1 MASEVD
7 VCNLALGHLGDEAQV
22 LAIKPPDGSVQS
34 KHCGRFYPIAR
45 DQLLESHPWS
55 FATKR
60 VTLAPNAVTTEPWS
74 FAYALPSKCLRA
86 LAVLLPSQCDDAD
99 GDDFIIEVDADG
111 VKVLYTNVEQATLRY
126 IELVDDTTKYTPGF
140 VGALA
145 RLLASYLA
153 GPILKG
159 VTGMKVAQEHL
170 RLFLLEA
177 ATARAA
183 DSNAAKRSN
192 YRDFMPASVKARG
205 SDAGWRWKGR

>member
-1 MASEVD
+1 MSSEVD
-7 VCNLALGHLGDEAQV
+7 ICNLALAHLGDEAQV

-60 VTLAPNAVTTEPWS
+60 ASLAANADSVEPWA

-86 LAVLLPSQCDDAD
+86 LAVLLPSQCDDED
-99 GDDFIIEVDADG
+99 GEDFIIEIDADG
-111 VKVLYTNVEQATLRY
+111 AKVLYTNAEQATLRY
-126 IELVDDTTKYTPGF
+126 IEQIDDTTKYTPGF
-140 VGALA
+140 VGALS

-159 VTGMKVAQEHL
+159 VTGMKVSQEHL

-177 ATARAA
+177 VTARAA
-183 DSNAAKRSN
+183 DSNAAKRSGYDN
-192 YRDFMPASVKARG
+192 FIPSAVKARG
-205 SDAGWRWKGR
+205 GDAGWRWRGR